1 MPARAW
7 PAVLCGLLVTLG
19 VGGPVVYLLIRA
31 LGADAGQA
39 ADLLLRKRTF
49 VLLGNTVLLGAAVL
63 LGSTLLAFPY
73 AWLTTRTELRGR
85 KLLTVLGTLP
95 LAIPGYVLAFVW
107 LSLGGDYG
115 LGAHVLGVRLWRP
128 SGFWGAAFVLTL
140 YTFPYLFLNLRA
152 GLQRLDPAL
161 EEAAAAQ
168 GLGRWAVWRR
178 VVLPQLRPA
187 YLAGALL
194 VLLHVIADFAVVSL
208 MRYETLSSAVY
219 SQYVAAL
226 DRTYGALLALVLVA
240 LAALLL
246 VVDARWL
253 RGRLSEALTLGGVR
267 RARNVPL
274 GRWREPAYAF
284 AVGVP
289 LLALALPVTVLVV
302 WMTRGTGA
310 SMMVS
315 GSFGGAL
322 LNSVGV
328 ALGVALLAPAITF
341 PLLYASLRGR
351 GWLARLGERIPYLGF
366 GIPPMAFGLA
376 LVFLSVRLL
385 PGVYQ
390 TLGLLVAALTIR
402 FMAEAAG
409 PLRSALYRLPPAL
422 EEAARS
428 LGCGTLSVLRR
439 VTGPLLW
446 RGVAAAMALVFLAS
460 VKELPLTLILAPLG
474 FDTLAT
480 NVWTYTEEAL
490 FAQAAPYALAIVGVA
505 GLFVTGLVLKEDKW
519 A

>member
-1 MPARAW
+1 M
-7 PAVLCGLLVTLG
+7 
-19 VGGPVVYLLIRA
+19 
-31 LGADAGQA
+31 
-39 ADLLLRKRTF
+39 
-49 VLLGNTVLLGAAVL
+49 
-63 LGSTLLAFPY
+63 
-73 AWLTTRTELRGR
+73 
-85 KLLTVLGTLP
+85 
-95 LAIPGYVLAFVW
+95 
-107 LSLGGDYG
+107 
-115 LGAHVLGVRLWRP
+115 
-128 SGFWGAAFVLTL
+128 
-140 YTFPYLFLNLRA
+140 
-152 GLQRLDPAL
+152 

-168 GLGRWAVWRR
+168 GLGRWAVLRR

-194 VLLHVIADFAVVSL
+194 VLLHVIADFGVVSL
-208 MRYETLSSAVY
+208 MRYETLSFAVY
-219 SQYVAAL
+219 SQYVAAF
-226 DRTYGALLALVLVA
+226 DRTYAAWLALVLVA

-253 RGRLSEALTLGGVR
+253 RGRLSEALSMSGTR
-267 RARNVPL
+267 RARPVPL
-274 GRWREPAYAF
+274 GRWRGLAYTF
-284 AVGVP
+284 ATGIP
-289 LLALALPVTVLVV
+289 LLALALPVTVLLA
-302 WMTRGTGA
+302 WTGF
-310 SMMVS
+310 
-315 GSFGGAL
+315 GSSALAEGADVFGSAL

-328 ALGVALLAPAITF
+328 ALGVAVLAPAVAF
-341 PLLYASLRGR
+341 PLLYASLRRRGR
-351 GWLARLGERIPYLGF
+351 LARLGERMPYLGF
-366 GIPPMAFGLA
+366 AIPPMAFGLA
-376 LVFLSVRLL
+376 LVFLSVNLL

-402 FMAEAAG
+402 FMAESAG

-474 FDTLAT
+474 FETLAT

-490 FAQAAPYALAIVGVA
+490 FAQAAPHSLAIVGVA
-505 GLFVTGLVLKEDKW
+505 GVFLTGLVLKEGKW